1 MFNLSKNTEM
11 NKQLP
16 KSRLFE
22 RLDLTSKQKSIIDKS
37 ISSLYIVNNISEKTI
52 SQIQSSDEVESL
64 YFILANLK
72 DDGDIKEVSEIIFKS
87 IPQKI
92 ILILKYDNKYRLAC
106 FYEKIIISDYID
118 ENYIINL
125 EGLNLDKVYQNI
137 VAKIGNI
144 TIKDDYTLKEQI
156 EENDKIETINNEIK
170 ILENKCKNEK
180 QFNKKVEIN
189 KKINELKKELLDYI
203 TE

>member
-1 MFNLSKNTEM
+1 MFNLPKNTEM

-52 SQIQSSDEVESL
+52 SQIQTSAEVESL

-72 DDGDIKEVSEIIFKS
+72 DDGDIKDVSEIIFKF

-106 FYEKIIISDYID
+106 FYEKIIISDHID
-118 ENYIINL
+118 ENYSISL
-125 EGLNLDKVYQNI
+125 QGLNLDKIYQNI
-137 VAKIGNI
+137 VAEIGNI

-180 QFNKKVEIN
+180 QFNKKVKIN
-189 KKINELKKELLDYI
+189 KKINELKIELSRYQV
-203 TE
+203 